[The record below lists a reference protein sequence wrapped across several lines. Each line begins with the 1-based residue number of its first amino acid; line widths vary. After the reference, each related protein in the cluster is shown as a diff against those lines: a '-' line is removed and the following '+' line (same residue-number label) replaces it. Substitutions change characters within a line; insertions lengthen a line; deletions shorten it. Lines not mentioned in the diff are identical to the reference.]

1 MDCFCRSLLMTRRFT
16 ILFFLTAS
24 LHAAPVFIGT
34 NTGKNSTSKGI
45 YLADF
50 DSATSNLSEPALAAV
65 ALVVLGLFR

>member
-1 MDCFCRSLLMTRRFT
+1 
-16 ILFFLTAS
+16 LFLPFFADDPPIHHPVFPDAS
-24 LHAAPVFIGT
+24 LQAVPFFIGT